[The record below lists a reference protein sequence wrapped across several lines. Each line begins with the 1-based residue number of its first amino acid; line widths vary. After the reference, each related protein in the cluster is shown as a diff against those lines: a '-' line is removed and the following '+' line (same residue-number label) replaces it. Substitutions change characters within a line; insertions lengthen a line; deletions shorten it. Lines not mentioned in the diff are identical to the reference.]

1 MNQNKNYNF
10 FQKLGRKLKLN
21 FIKLLRSPDGAK
33 KVSLGFSIGFGLEM
47 LVISTASLIYILF
60 IPIVRLA
67 KGSLPAAVIGNLIG
81 KISFLPVLLL
91 PIARI
96 IGKTIHPGKSALNHH
111 RVHFSFSDVWHENF
125 NGLRD
130 LLLGGIHVVIGMSV
144 LGIILGIVS
153 YWIVYFSYQTSS
165 NRRAKKRAKMRE
177 LRA

>member
-1 MNQNKNYNF
+1 
-10 FQKLGRKLKLN
+10 
-21 FIKLLRSPDGAK
+21 
-33 KVSLGFSIGFGLEM
+33 M
-47 LVISTASLIYILF
+47 LVISSASLIYILF

-96 IGKTIHPGKSALNHH
+96 IGKMIYPGKTAFNHH
-111 RVHFSFSDVWHENF
+111 QVHFSFSDLLHGNF

-130 LLLGGIHVVIGMSV
+130 LLLGGIHVLMGMSV
-144 LGIILGIVS
+144 LGIILGIFS

-165 NRRAKKRAKMRE
+165 NKRAKKRAKKKE
-177 LRA
+177 LSA

>member
-1 MNQNKNYNF
+1 
-10 FQKLGRKLKLN
+10 
-21 FIKLLRSPDGAK
+21 
-33 KVSLGFSIGFGLEM
+33 M

-67 KGSLPAAVIGNLIG
+67 KGSLPAAVIGNIIG

-96 IGKTIHPGKSALNHH
+96 IGKTVHPGKSALNHH
-111 RVHFSFSDVWHENF
+111 RVHFSFSDLLHGNF

-130 LLLGGIHVVIGMSV
+130 LLLGGINMLIGMSV
-144 LGIILGIVS
+144 LGIILGIIS

-165 NRRAKKRAKMRE
+165 NRRAMKRAKKKE
-177 LRA
+177 LSA

>member
-1 MNQNKNYNF
+1 MNENKKYNF
-10 FQKLGRKLKLN
+10 FQKLGRKLKFN
-21 FIKLLRSPDGAK
+21 FIKLLRSPGGAK
-33 KVSLGFSIGFGLEM
+33 KVSLGFAIGFGLEM

-96 IGKTIHPGKSALNHH
+96 IGKMIHPGKSPLNHH
-111 RVHFSFSDVWHENF
+111 HVHFSFSDLLHGNF
-125 NGLRD
+125 NGLRG
-130 LLLGGIHVVIGMSV
+130 LLIGGIHVLMGMSV

-153 YWIVYFSYQTSS
+153 YWTVYFSYQTSS
-165 NRRAKKRAKMRE
+165 NRRAKKREKKKVLSA
-177 LRA
+177 

>member
-1 MNQNKNYNF
+1 MHILFILRCKMNQNKNYNF

-96 IGKTIHPGKSALNHH
+96 IGK
-111 RVHFSFSDVWHENF
+111 
-125 NGLRD
+125 
-130 LLLGGIHVVIGMSV
+130 
-144 LGIILGIVS
+144 
-153 YWIVYFSYQTSS
+153 
-165 NRRAKKRAKMRE
+165 
-177 LRA
+177 